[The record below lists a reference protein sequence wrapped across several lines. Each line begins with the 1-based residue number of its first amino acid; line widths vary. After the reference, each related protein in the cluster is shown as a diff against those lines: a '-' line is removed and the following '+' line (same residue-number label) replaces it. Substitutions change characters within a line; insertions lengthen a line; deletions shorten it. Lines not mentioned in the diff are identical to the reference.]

1 MIELNGKLLAEEK
14 TMKLYPIKL
23 IPYVS
28 ETIWGGKKLIEEYGV
43 KTEKNNAAEGWML
56 SCHEAGSSSVE
67 NGEFAGKSF
76 ADVVKEN
83 PALCGKNAEKFE
95 DFPILI
101 KFIDAMDNLS
111 VQVHPT
117 KEYCAL
123 TGKGQSKTECWY
135 IIDCEEDASL
145 ILGFKDKIT
154 PEEFKAAI
162 ENNTLT
168 DYVENVK
175 VKKGDFFFIDSGT
188 LHAICKGILL
198 AEVQES
204 SNTTYRIYDYNRK
217 GADGKPRELH
227 VEDGAA
233 VTKLEKYSQPDF
245 SNPALDTD
253 ERKLLADCPLFK
265 VWKLETKGGFTGNA
279 GDDSFVSLLIMAGEG
294 SLECCDETLD
304 IKKGDSIFIPANA
317 GKYMLNGEFEII
329 ETRI

>member
-1 MIELNGKLLAEEK
+1 MN
-14 TMKLYPIKL
+14 LYPIKL
-23 IPYVS
+23 LPYVS
-28 ETIWGGKKLIEEYGV
+28 ETIWGGRKLIEEYGV

-56 SCHEAGSSSVE
+56 SCHEAGSSSVA
-67 NGEFAGKSF
+67 NGIFAGKSF

-83 PALCGKNAEKFE
+83 PELCGTNAKNFE

-117 KEYCAL
+117 KEYCEL

-145 ILGFKDKIT
+145 ILGFKDKLS

-162 ENNTLT
+162 ANNTLT

-204 SNTTYRIYDYNRK
+204 SNTTYRIYDYNRV

-253 ERKLLADCPLFK
+253 ERRLLADCPLFK
-265 VWKLETKGGFTGNA
+265 VWKLETKGSFSGSADEN
-279 GDDSFVSLLIMAGEG
+279 SFVSLLIMAGSG
-294 SLECCDETLD
+294 KLLCCGETLELT
-304 IKKGDSIFIPANA
+304 KGDSIFIPANA
-317 GKYMLNGEFEII
+317 GSYTLTGEFEII

>member
-1 MIELNGKLLAEEK
+1 MN
-14 TMKLYPIKL
+14 LYPIKL
-23 IPYVS
+23 NPYVS

-43 KTEKNNAAEGWML
+43 ITEKNNAAEGWML
-56 SCHEAGSSSVE
+56 SCHDAGSSSVA

-83 PALCGKNAEKFE
+83 PALCGKNAENFA

-117 KEYCAL
+117 KEYCEK

-135 IIDCEEDASL
+135 IIDAEEDAYL
-145 ILGFKDKIT
+145 ILGFEDKIT
-154 PEEFKAAI
+154 PEEFKSAI

-168 DYVENVK
+168 DYVSKVP
-175 VKKGDFFFIDSGT
+175 VKKGDFFFIESGT

-204 SNTTYRIYDYNRK
+204 SNTTYRIYDYNRV
-217 GADGKPRELH
+217 GNDGKPRELH

-245 SNPALDTD
+245 CKGNDLDTP

-265 VWKLETKGGFTGNA
+265 VWKLDLDGEISDTA
-279 GDDSFVSLLIMAGEG
+279 DEDSFVSLLIMDGNG
-294 SLECCDETLD
+294 TLD
-304 IKKGDSIFIPANA
+304 VCGETVSLTKGESIFIPANA
-317 GKYMLNGEFEII
+317 GEYKINGKMEII

>member
-1 MIELNGKLLAEEK
+1 MN
-14 TMKLYPIKL
+14 LYPIKL
-23 IPYVS
+23 LPYVS
-28 ETIWGGKKLIEEYGV
+28 ETIWGGRKLIEEYGV
-43 KTEKNNAAEGWML
+43 ETEKNNAAEGWML
-56 SCHEAGSSSVE
+56 SCHDAGASSVA
-67 NGEFAGKSF
+67 NGEFSGKSF

-83 PALCGKNAEKFE
+83 PVLCGKNAENFE

-117 KEYCAL
+117 KEYCEL

-135 IIDCEEDASL
+135 IIDCEEDAGL
-145 ILGFKDKIT
+145 ILGFKDKIS

-162 ENNTLT
+162 ANNTLT
-168 DYVENVK
+168 DYVETVK

-204 SNTTYRIYDYNRK
+204 SNTTYRIYDYNRV

-245 SNPALDTD
+245 SNPASDTD
-253 ERKLLADCPLFK
+253 ERRLLADCPLFK
-265 VWKLETKGGFTGNA
+265 VWKLDIDGATSGNA
-279 GDDSFVSLLIMAGEG
+279 GEDSFVSLLIMDGEG
-294 SLECCDETLD
+294 ALESCGETLAL
-304 IKKGDSIFIPANA
+304 KKGDSIFIPANA
-317 GKYMLNGEFEII
+317 GDYKISGKMEII

>member
-1 MIELNGKLLAEEK
+1 MN
-14 TMKLYPIKL
+14 LYPIKL
-23 IPYVS
+23 LPYVS
-28 ETIWGGKKLIEEYGV
+28 ETIWGGRKLIEEYGV
-43 KTEKNNAAEGWML
+43 KTEKGNAAEGWML
-56 SCHEAGSSSVE
+56 SCHEAGSSSVA

-76 ADVVKEN
+76 ADIVKEN
-83 PALCGKNAEKFE
+83 PALCGKNAENFE

-117 KEYCAL
+117 KEYCEL

-135 IIDCEEDASL
+135 IIDCEEDAGL
-145 ILGFKDKIT
+145 ILGFKDKIS

-162 ENNTLT
+162 ANNTLT
-168 DYVENVK
+168 DYVETVK

-204 SNTTYRIYDYNRK
+204 SNTTYRIYDYNRV

-253 ERKLLADCPLFK
+253 ERRLLADCPLFK
-265 VWKLETKGGFTGNA
+265 VWKLDIDGEISGNA
-279 GDDSFVSLLIMAGEG
+279 GEDSFVSLLVMDGEG
-294 SLECCDETLD
+294 ALESCSKTLD
-304 IKKGDSIFIPANA
+304 LKKGDSIFIPANA
-317 GKYMLNGEFEII
+317 GEYKINGKMEII

>member
-1 MIELNGKLLAEEK
+1 MN
-14 TMKLYPIKL
+14 LYPIKL
-23 IPYVS
+23 LPYVS
-28 ETIWGGKKLIEEYGV
+28 ETIWGGRKLIEEYGV

-56 SCHEAGSSSVE
+56 SCHEAGSSSVA
-67 NGEFAGKSF
+67 NGIFAGRTF

-83 PALCGKNAEKFE
+83 PELCGSNAKNFE

-117 KEYCAL
+117 KEYCEL

-145 ILGFKDKIT
+145 ILGFKDKLS

-162 ENNTLT
+162 ANNTLT

-188 LHAICKGILL
+188 LHAICKGIML

-204 SNTTYRIYDYNRK
+204 SNTTYRIYDYNRV

-253 ERKLLADCPLFK
+253 ERRLLADCPLFK
-265 VWKLETKGGFTGNA
+265 VWKLETKGSFSGSADEN
-279 GDDSFVSLLIMAGEG
+279 SFVSLLIMAGSG
-294 SLECCDETLD
+294 KLLCCGETLELT
-304 IKKGDSIFIPANA
+304 KGDSIFIPANA
-317 GKYMLNGEFEII
+317 GSYTLTGEFEII

>member
-1 MIELNGKLLAEEK
+1 MN
-14 TMKLYPIKL
+14 LYPIKL
-23 IPYVS
+23 NPYVS
-28 ETIWGGKKLIEEYGV
+28 ETIWGGKKLIEEYNV

-56 SCHEAGSSSVE
+56 SCHEAGSSTVA
-67 NGEFAGKSF
+67 NGEFAGMSF

-83 PALCGKNAEKFE
+83 PVLCGKNAENFA

-117 KEYCAL
+117 KEYCEK
-123 TGKGQSKTECWY
+123 TGRGQSKTECWY
-135 IIDCEEDASL
+135 IIDAEEDAYL
-145 ILGFKDKIT
+145 ILGFEDKIT

-168 DYVENVK
+168 DYVSKVP
-175 VKKGDFFFIDSGT
+175 VKKGDFFFIESGT

-204 SNTTYRIYDYNRK
+204 SNTTYRIYDYNRV
-217 GADGKPRELH
+217 GNDGKPRELH

-233 VTKLEKYSQPDF
+233 VTKLEKYTQPDF
-245 SNPALDTD
+245 CKGADLDTP
-253 ERKLLADCPLFK
+253 ERRLLADCPLFK
-265 VWKLETKGGFTGNA
+265 VWKLDIDGEICGISDEN
-279 GDDSFVSLLIMAGEG
+279 SFVSLLVMDGNG
-294 SLECCDETLD
+294 SLEVCGETLSLT
-304 IKKGDSIFIPANA
+304 KGDSIFIPSNA
-317 GKYMLNGEFEII
+317 GEYKISGKMEII

>member
-1 MIELNGKLLAEEK
+1 
-14 TMKLYPIKL
+14 MKLYPVKL
-23 IPYVS
+23 LPFVS
-28 ETIWGGKKLIEEYGV
+28 ETIWGGRKLIDEYGV

-56 SCHEAGSSSVE
+56 SCHEAGASIAA
-67 NGEFAGKSF
+67 NGEFAGISF
-76 ADVVKEN
+76 AEVVKNN
-83 PALCGKNAEKFE
+83 PELCGKNAEKFD

-117 KEYCAL
+117 KEYCEKN
-123 TGKGQSKTECWY
+123 GRGQSKTECWY
-135 IIDCEEDASL
+135 IIDCDEDAYL
-145 ILGFKDKIT
+145 LLGFNDKIT
-154 PEEFKAAI
+154 PAQFKEAI

-168 DYVENVK
+168 DYVSKVP
-175 VKKGDFFFIDSGT
+175 VKKGDFFFIESGT

-204 SNTTYRIYDYNRK
+204 SNTTYRIYDYNRV

-253 ERKLLADCPLFK
+253 ERRLLADCPLFK
-265 VWKLETKGGFTGNA
+265 VWKLDTNGEFCGNA
-279 GDDSFVSLLIMAGEG
+279 TEESFVSLLIMDGEG
-294 SLECCDETLD
+294 SLECCGETLAL
-304 IKKGDSIFIPANA
+304 KKGDSIFIPANA
-317 GKYMLNGEFEII
+317 GEYKLCGKLEII

>member
-1 MIELNGKLLAEEK
+1 MN
-14 TMKLYPIKL
+14 LYPIRL
-23 IPYVS
+23 LPYVS
-28 ETIWGGKKLIEEYGV
+28 ETIWGGRKLIEEYGV

-56 SCHEAGSSSVE
+56 SCHEAGSSSVA
-67 NGEFAGKSF
+67 NGIFAGKSF

-83 PALCGKNAEKFE
+83 PELCGTNAKNFE

-117 KEYCAL
+117 KEYCEL

-145 ILGFKDKIT
+145 ILGFKDKLS

-162 ENNTLT
+162 ANNTLT

-175 VKKGDFFFIDSGT
+175 VRKGDFFFIDSGT

-204 SNTTYRIYDYNRK
+204 SNTTYRIYDYNRV

-253 ERKLLADCPLFK
+253 ERRLLADCPLFK
-265 VWKLETKGGFTGNA
+265 VWKLETKGSFSGNA
-279 GDDSFVSLLIMAGEG
+279 DENSFVSLLIMAGSG
-294 SLECCDETLD
+294 KLLCCGETLELT
-304 IKKGDSIFIPANA
+304 KGDSIFIPANA
-317 GKYMLNGEFEII
+317 GSYTLTGEFEII

>member
-1 MIELNGKLLAEEK
+1 MN
-14 TMKLYPIKL
+14 LYPIKL
-23 IPYVS
+23 NPFVS

-56 SCHEAGSSSVE
+56 SCHDAGSSTVA

-83 PALCGKNAEKFE
+83 PALCGKNAENFA

-117 KEYCAL
+117 KEYCEK
-123 TGKGQSKTECWY
+123 TGRGQSKTECWY
-135 IIDCEEDASL
+135 IIDAEEDAYL

-154 PEEFKAAI
+154 PEEFKNAI

-168 DYVENVK
+168 DYVSKVP
-175 VKKGDFFFIDSGT
+175 VKKGDFFFIESGT

-204 SNTTYRIYDYNRK
+204 SNTTYRIYDYNRV
-217 GADGKPRELH
+217 GNDGKPRELH

-233 VTKLEKYSQPDF
+233 VTKLERYSQPDF
-245 SNPALDTD
+245 CKGAELDMP

-265 VWKLETKGGFTGNA
+265 VWKLDLNGEICGNA
-279 GDDSFVSLLIMAGEG
+279 DENSFVSLLIMDGNGALDVCGETV
-294 SLECCDETLD
+294 SLT
-304 IKKGDSIFIPANA
+304 KGESIFIPANA
-317 GKYMLNGEFEII
+317 GEYKISGNIEII

>member
-1 MIELNGKLLAEEK
+1 
-14 TMKLYPIKL
+14 MKLYPIKL

-56 SCHEAGSSSVE
+56 SCHEAGASSIE
-67 NGEFAGKSF
+67 NGEFAGRSLPEI
-76 ADVVKEN
+76 VNEY
-83 PALCGKNAEKFE
+83 PEICGKNAEKFD

-145 ILGFKDKIT
+145 ILGFKDKIS

-162 ENNTLT
+162 ANNTLT

-204 SNTTYRIYDYNRK
+204 SNTTYRIFDYNRV

-233 VTKLEKYSQPDF
+233 VTKLEKYTQPDF
-245 SNPALDTD
+245 SNPDLDTD
-253 ERKLLADCPLFK
+253 ERRLLADCPLFK
-265 VWKLETKGGFTGNA
+265 VWKIDADGEINGNA
-279 GDDSFVSLLIMAGEG
+279 DENSFVSLLIMSGEG
-294 SLECCDETLD
+294 TIEACDETLSL
-304 IKKGDSIFIPANA
+304 KKGDSIFIPANA
-317 GKYMLNGEFEII
+317 GEYKLSGKFEII

>member
-1 MIELNGKLLAEEK
+1 MN
-14 TMKLYPIKL
+14 LYPIKL
-23 IPYVS
+23 NPYVS

-56 SCHEAGSSSVE
+56 SCHEAGSSKVT

-76 ADVVKEN
+76 ADVVNEN
-83 PALCGKNAEKFE
+83 PALCGKNAENFS

-117 KEYCAL
+117 KEYCEK
-123 TGKGQSKTECWY
+123 TGRGQSKTECWY
-135 IIDCEEDASL
+135 IIDAEEDAYL

-168 DYVENVK
+168 DYVSKVP
-175 VKKGDFFFIDSGT
+175 VKKGDFFFIESGT

-204 SNTTYRIYDYNRK
+204 SNTTYRIYDYNRV
-217 GADGKPRELH
+217 GNDGKPRELH

-233 VTKLEKYSQPDF
+233 VTKLEEYSQPDF
-245 SNPALDTD
+245 CKGNNLDTP
-253 ERKLLADCPLFK
+253 ERRLLADCPLFK
-265 VWKLETKGGFTGNA
+265 VWKLDID
-279 GDDSFVSLLIMAGEG
+279 GDICGDADENSFVSLLIMDGNGTLEVCGETV
-294 SLECCDETLD
+294 SLT
-304 IKKGDSIFIPANA
+304 KGESIFIPANA
-317 GKYMLNGEFEII
+317 GDYKISGKMEII

>member
-1 MIELNGKLLAEEK
+1 MN
-14 TMKLYPIKL
+14 LYPIKL
-23 IPYVS
+23 NPYVS
-28 ETIWGGKKLIEEYGV
+28 ETIWGGKKLIEEYNV

-56 SCHEAGSSSVE
+56 SCHDAGSSTVA
-67 NGEFAGKSF
+67 NGEFAGMSF
-76 ADVVKEN
+76 ADVVKNN
-83 PALCGKNAEKFE
+83 PELCGNNAKNFA

-117 KEYCAL
+117 KEYCEK
-123 TGKGQSKTECWY
+123 TGRGQSKTECWY
-135 IIDCEEDASL
+135 IIDAEEDAYL
-145 ILGFKDKIT
+145 ILGFEDKIT

-168 DYVENVK
+168 DYVSKVP
-175 VKKGDFFFIDSGT
+175 VKKGDFFFIESGT

-204 SNTTYRIYDYNRK
+204 SNTTYRIYDYNRV
-217 GADGKPRELH
+217 GNDGKPRELH

-245 SNPALDTD
+245 CKGDNLDTP

-265 VWKLETKGGFTGNA
+265 VWKLDINGEIGGVSDEN
-279 GDDSFVSLLIMAGEG
+279 SFVSLLIMDGNG
-294 SLECCDETLD
+294 SLEVCGEALSLA
-304 IKKGDSIFIPANA
+304 KGDSIFVPANA
-317 GKYMLNGEFEII
+317 GEYKISGEFEII

>member
-1 MIELNGKLLAEEK
+1 MN
-14 TMKLYPIKL
+14 LYPIKL
-23 IPYVS
+23 NPYVS
-28 ETIWGGKKLIEEYGV
+28 ETIWGGKKLIEEYNV

-56 SCHEAGSSSVE
+56 SCHEAGSSTVA
-67 NGEFAGKSF
+67 NGEYAGMSF
-76 ADVVKEN
+76 TEVVKEN
-83 PALCGKNAEKFE
+83 PELCGSNAKNFE

-117 KEYCAL
+117 KEYCEK
-123 TGKGQSKTECWY
+123 TGRGQSKTECWY
-135 IIDCEEDASL
+135 IIDAEKDAYL
-145 ILGFKDKIT
+145 ILGFKNKIT

-168 DYVENVK
+168 DYVSKVP
-175 VKKGDFFFIDSGT
+175 VKKGDFFFIESGT

-204 SNTTYRIYDYNRK
+204 SNTTYRIYDYNRV
-217 GADGKPRELH
+217 GNDGKPRELH

-245 SNPALDTD
+245 CKGNSLDTP

-265 VWKLETKGGFTGNA
+265 VWKLDVNSGISGISDEK
-279 GDDSFVSLLIMAGEG
+279 SFVSLLIMDGNGTLEVCGEAL
-294 SLECCDETLD
+294 SLT
-304 IKKGDSIFIPANA
+304 KGDSIFIPANA
-317 GKYMLNGEFEII
+317 GEYRISGKLEII

>member
-1 MIELNGKLLAEEK
+1 MN
-14 TMKLYPIKL
+14 LYPIKL
-23 IPYVS
+23 LPYVS
-28 ETIWGGKKLIEEYGV
+28 ETIWGGRKLIEEYGV
-43 KTEKNNAAEGWML
+43 ETEKNNAAEGWML
-56 SCHEAGSSSVE
+56 SCHDAGSSSVA

-83 PALCGKNAEKFE
+83 PALCGKNAGNFE

-117 KEYCAL
+117 KEYCEL

-135 IIDCEEDASL
+135 IIDCEEDAGL
-145 ILGFKDKIT
+145 ILGFKDKIS

-162 ENNTLT
+162 ANNTLT
-168 DYVENVK
+168 DYVETVK

-204 SNTTYRIYDYNRK
+204 SNTTYRIYDYNRV

-253 ERKLLADCPLFK
+253 ERRLLADCPLFK
-265 VWKLETKGGFTGNA
+265 VWKLDIDGNLNGSA
-279 GDDSFVSLLIMAGEG
+279 NEDSFVSLLIMDGEG
-294 SLECCDETLD
+294 TLESCGETLAL
-304 IKKGDSIFIPANA
+304 KKGDSIFIPANA
-317 GKYMLNGEFEII
+317 GEYKISGKLEII

>member
-1 MIELNGKLLAEEK
+1 MN
-14 TMKLYPIKL
+14 LYPIKL
-23 IPYVS
+23 NPYVS

-43 KTEKNNAAEGWML
+43 KTEKKNAAEGWML
-56 SCHEAGSSSVE
+56 SCHEAGSSVVA

-83 PALCGKNAEKFE
+83 PALCGKNAENFA

-117 KEYCAL
+117 KEYCEK
-123 TGKGQSKTECWY
+123 TGRGQSKTECWY
-135 IIDCEEDASL
+135 IIDAEEDAYL

-154 PEEFKAAI
+154 PDEFKAAI

-168 DYVENVK
+168 DYVSKVP
-175 VKKGDFFFIDSGT
+175 VKKGDFFFIESGT

-204 SNTTYRIYDYNRK
+204 SNTTYRIYDYNRV
-217 GADGKPRELH
+217 GNDGKPRELH

-245 SNPALDTD
+245 CKGNNLDTP
-253 ERKLLADCPLFK
+253 ERRLLADCPLFK
-265 VWKLETKGGFTGNA
+265 VWKLDINGEIIGSADEN
-279 GDDSFVSLLIMAGEG
+279 SFVSLLIMDGNGTLEVCGETV
-294 SLECCDETLD
+294 SLT
-304 IKKGDSIFIPANA
+304 KGESIFIPANS
-317 GKYMLNGEFEII
+317 GNYIISGSMEII

>member
-1 MIELNGKLLAEEK
+1 MN
-14 TMKLYPIKL
+14 LYPIKL
-23 IPYVS
+23 LPFVS
-28 ETIWGGKKLIEEYGV
+28 ETIWGGRKLIDEYGV

-67 NGEFAGKSF
+67 NGMFAGKSF
-76 ADVVKEN
+76 ADVIKEN
-83 PALCGKNAEKFE
+83 PALCGKNAEKFD

-145 ILGFKDKIT
+145 ILGFKDKIS
-154 PEEFKAAI
+154 PEEFKSAI

-253 ERKLLADCPLFK
+253 ERRLLADCPLFK
-265 VWKLETKGGFTGNA
+265 VWKLETKGEFSGVA
-279 GDDSFVSLLIMAGEG
+279 QDDSFVSLLIMSGEG
-294 SLECCDETLD
+294 TLECCGETLCL
-304 IKKGDSIFIPANA
+304 KKGDSIFIPANA
-317 GKYMLNGEFEII
+317 GGYKLSGNFEII

>member
-1 MIELNGKLLAEEK
+1 MN
-14 TMKLYPIKL
+14 LYPIKL
-23 IPYVS
+23 LPFVS
-28 ETIWGGKKLIEEYGV
+28 ETIWGGRKLIEEYGV
-43 KTEKNNAAEGWML
+43 ETEKNNAAEGWML
-56 SCHEAGSSSVE
+56 SCHEAGSSSVA

-83 PALCGKNAEKFE
+83 PALCGKNAENFE

-117 KEYCAL
+117 KEYCEL

-135 IIDCEEDASL
+135 IIDCEEDAGL
-145 ILGFKDKIT
+145 ILGFKDKIS
-154 PEEFKAAI
+154 PEEFKSAI
-162 ENNTLT
+162 ANNTLT
-168 DYVENVK
+168 DYVETVK

-204 SNTTYRIYDYNRK
+204 SNTTYRIYDYNRV
-217 GADGKPRELH
+217 GADGNPRELH

-253 ERKLLADCPLFK
+253 ERRLLADCPLFK
-265 VWKLETKGGFTGNA
+265 VWKLDIDGETGGNA
-279 GDDSFVSLLIMAGEG
+279 GEDSFVSLLIMDGEG
-294 SLECCDETLD
+294 SLDACGETLAL
-304 IKKGDSIFIPANA
+304 KKGDSIFIPANA
-317 GKYMLNGEFEII
+317 GNYKISGKLEII

>member
-1 MIELNGKLLAEEK
+1 MN
-14 TMKLYPIKL
+14 LYPIKL
-23 IPYVS
+23 NPYVS
-28 ETIWGGKKLIEEYGV
+28 ETIWGGRKLIEEYGV

-56 SCHEAGSSSVE
+56 SCHDAGSSTVA

-83 PALCGKNAEKFE
+83 PALCGKNADNFE

-117 KEYCAL
+117 KEYCEK
-123 TGKGQSKTECWY
+123 TGRGQSKTECWY
-135 IIDCEEDASL
+135 IIDAEEDAYL
-145 ILGFKDKIT
+145 ILGFEDKIT

-168 DYVENVK
+168 DYVSKVP
-175 VKKGDFFFIDSGT
+175 VKKGDFFFIESGT

-204 SNTTYRIYDYNRK
+204 SNTTYRIYDYNRV
-217 GADGKPRELH
+217 GNDGKPRELH

-233 VTKLEKYSQPDF
+233 VTKLEKYTQPDF
-245 SNPALDTD
+245 CKGADLDTL
-253 ERKLLADCPLFK
+253 ERRLLADCPLFK
-265 VWKLETKGGFTGNA
+265 VWKLDLNGEISGIADEN
-279 GDDSFVSLLIMAGEG
+279 SFVSLLIMDGNGTLEVCGETV
-294 SLECCDETLD
+294 SLT
-304 IKKGDSIFIPANA
+304 KGESIFIPANA
-317 GKYMLNGEFEII
+317 GEYKISGRLEII

>member
-1 MIELNGKLLAEEK
+1 MN
-14 TMKLYPIKL
+14 LYPIKL
-23 IPYVS
+23 NPYVS

-56 SCHEAGSSSVE
+56 SCHEAGSSKVT

-83 PALCGKNAEKFE
+83 PALCGKNAENFS

-117 KEYCAL
+117 KEYCEK
-123 TGKGQSKTECWY
+123 TGRGQSKTECWY
-135 IIDCEEDASL
+135 IIDAEEDAYL

-168 DYVENVK
+168 DYVSKVP
-175 VKKGDFFFIDSGT
+175 VKKGDFFFIESGT

-204 SNTTYRIYDYNRK
+204 SNTTYRIYDYNRV
-217 GADGKPRELH
+217 GNDGKPRELH

-233 VTKLEKYSQPDF
+233 VTKLEEYSQPDF
-245 SNPALDTD
+245 CKGNNLDTP
-253 ERKLLADCPLFK
+253 ERRLLADCPLFK
-265 VWKLETKGGFTGNA
+265 VWKLDID
-279 GDDSFVSLLIMAGEG
+279 GDICGDADENSFVSLLIMDGNGTLEVCGETV
-294 SLECCDETLD
+294 SLT
-304 IKKGDSIFIPANA
+304 KGESIFIPANA
-317 GKYMLNGEFEII
+317 GDYKISGKMEII

>member
-1 MIELNGKLLAEEK
+1 
-14 TMKLYPIKL
+14 MKLYPVKL
-23 IPYVS
+23 LPFVS
-28 ETIWGGKKLIEEYGV
+28 ETIWGGRKLIDEYGV

-56 SCHEAGSSSVE
+56 SCHEAGASIAA
-67 NGEFAGKSF
+67 NGEFSGISF
-76 ADVVKEN
+76 AEVIKNN
-83 PALCGKNAEKFE
+83 PELCGKNAEKFD

-117 KEYCAL
+117 KEYCEK
-123 TGKGQSKTECWY
+123 TGRGQSKTECWY
-135 IIDCEEDASL
+135 IIDCDEDAYL
-145 ILGFKDKIT
+145 LLGFNDKIT
-154 PEEFKAAI
+154 PAQFKEAI

-168 DYVENVK
+168 DYVSKVP
-175 VKKGDFFFIDSGT
+175 VKKGDFFFIESGT

-204 SNTTYRIYDYNRK
+204 SNTTYRIYDYNRV

-245 SNPALDTD
+245 SNPALDSD
-253 ERKLLADCPLFK
+253 ESRLLADCPLFK
-265 VWKLETKGGFTGNA
+265 VWKLDTNGEFCGNA
-279 GDDSFVSLLIMAGEG
+279 TEESFVSLLIMDGEG
-294 SLECCDETLD
+294 SLECCGETLAL
-304 IKKGDSIFIPANA
+304 KKGDSIFIPANA
-317 GKYMLNGEFEII
+317 GEYKLCGKLEII

>member
-1 MIELNGKLLAEEK
+1 
-14 TMKLYPIKL
+14 MKLYPVKL
-23 IPYVS
+23 LPFVS
-28 ETIWGGKKLIEEYGV
+28 ETIWGGRKLIDEYGV

-56 SCHEAGSSSVE
+56 SCHEAGASIAA
-67 NGEFAGKSF
+67 NGEFSGISF
-76 ADVVKEN
+76 AEVVKNN
-83 PALCGKNAEKFE
+83 PELCGKNAEKFD

-117 KEYCAL
+117 KEYCEK
-123 TGKGQSKTECWY
+123 TGRGQSKTECWY
-135 IIDCEEDASL
+135 IIDCDEDAYL
-145 ILGFKDKIT
+145 LLGFNDKIT
-154 PEEFKAAI
+154 PAQFKEAI

-168 DYVENVK
+168 DYVSKVP
-175 VKKGDFFFIDSGT
+175 VKKGDFFFIESGT

-204 SNTTYRIYDYNRK
+204 SNTTYRIYDYNRV

-253 ERKLLADCPLFK
+253 ERRLLADCPLFK
-265 VWKLETKGGFTGNA
+265 VWKLDTNGEFCGNA
-279 GDDSFVSLLIMAGEG
+279 TEESFVSLLIMDGEG
-294 SLECCDETLD
+294 SLECCGETLAL
-304 IKKGDSIFIPANA
+304 KKGDSIFIPANA
-317 GKYMLNGEFEII
+317 GEYKLCGKLEII

>member
-1 MIELNGKLLAEEK
+1 MN
-14 TMKLYPIKL
+14 LYPIKL
-23 IPYVS
+23 LPYVS
-28 ETIWGGKKLIEEYGV
+28 ETIWGGRKLIEEYGV
-43 KTEKNNAAEGWML
+43 KTEKNNAAECWML
-56 SCHEAGSSSVE
+56 SCHDAGASSVA
-67 NGEFAGKSF
+67 NGVLAGKSF
-76 ADVVKEN
+76 ADVVKEY
-83 PALCGKNAEKFE
+83 PELCGKNADNFE

-117 KEYCAL
+117 KEYCEL

-135 IIDCEEDASL
+135 IIDCEEDAGL
-145 ILGFKDKIT
+145 ILGFKDKIS
-154 PEEFKAAI
+154 PEEFKTAI
-162 ENNTLT
+162 ANNTLT
-168 DYVENVK
+168 DYVETVK

-204 SNTTYRIYDYNRK
+204 SNTTYRIYDYNRV

-253 ERKLLADCPLFK
+253 ERRLLADCPLFK
-265 VWKLETKGGFTGNA
+265 VWKLDVDGDIKGSA
-279 GDDSFVSLLIMAGEG
+279 GEDSFVSLLIMDGEG
-294 SLECCDETLD
+294 TLESCGETLAL
-304 IKKGDSIFIPANA
+304 KKGDSIFIPANA
-317 GKYMLNGEFEII
+317 GEYKISGNLEII